1 MVNKKFGRSVGINLV
16 HVKEMT
22 DEKIQKSYDNTKK
35 EFLIK
40 IESFLDG
47 AGNKYE
53 NMCAIVKH
61 LENYEYDC
69 RTAVFMLLGIWYA
82 DCYNIV
88 IENRENWPLG
98 ITKDGRTTKWCNAFQ
113 KVIQLSDFSDTFN
126 LGVTENGRL
135 GRFGY
140 QRLVN
145 IEKKL
150 ENEIEKEKE
159 LEWKLE
165 AEVMEND
172 SKNCDELQKEYVSL
186 LCATGNRKENWILE
200 DMVLGK
206 SLSFTIYHR
215 MRMIVRKGEIGF
227 EIFTGLIEALSSLKC
242 FQLRNIIAD
251 EAFRIILC
259 ENDFSEVG
267 ISEVTE
273 NMKEMIG
280 MVNRYYE
287 KLLALKWRE
296 AIRNKELNDISY
308 RRSFMNMEAN
318 GLGHYIEDGNSESYL
333 VERSISAIGIY
344 KLELEDDLKKLHNAE
359 YDYMND
365 EDVLAVEGLPV
376 LLLNGSDMANE
387 KREYIKNEERKRIK
401 QGEGAMKIEYP
412 RKKVM
417 SNASALFTY
426 IHWEVMKMYGK

>member
-1 MVNKKFGRSVGINLV
+1 MLDKKFGRFVGIDFA
-16 HVKEMT
+16 HVREMT

-40 IESFLDG
+40 IKPFLDG

-53 NMCAIVKH
+53 NMCAIVKR

-69 RTAVFMLLGIWYA
+69 RTAVFMLLGIRYA
-82 DCYNIV
+82 DCHGSW
-88 IENRENWPLG
+88 IENRKNWPLG
-98 ITKDGRTTKWCNAFQ
+98 TTKDGRTTKWCNAFQ
-113 KVIQLSDFSDTFN
+113 KVIQLSDFSDTLN
-126 LGVTENGRL
+126 LDVSENGRL

-150 ENEIEKEKE
+150 ENEIEKEKQRE
-159 LEWKLE
+159 YKLE
-165 AEVMEND
+165 TEVMET
-172 SKNCDELQKEYVSL
+172 KNCDELHKEYESL
-186 LCATGNRKENWILE
+186 LCATGNRKENWIFE

-215 MRMIVRKGEIGF
+215 MRMIAQKGEVGF
-227 EIFTGLIEALSSLKC
+227 EIFIGLIEVLSSLKC

-259 ENDFSEVG
+259 ENDFSEAA
-267 ISEVTE
+267 INEVTE

-287 KLLALKWRE
+287 KLLVLRWRE
-296 AIRNKELNDISY
+296 ATRNKELNDISY

-318 GLGHYIEDGNSESYL
+318 SLGHYIEDGDSESYL

-344 KLELEDDLKKLHNAE
+344 KAELEEDLKKLYSAE

-365 EDVLAVEGLPV
+365 TDILAIEGLPI
-376 LLLNGSDMANE
+376 LLLNGSGRLNE
-387 KREYIKNEERKRIK
+387 KREYIINEERKRIA
-401 QGEGAMKIEYP
+401 QGEGKKKIVYS
-412 RKKVM
+412 RKKVI
-417 SNASALFTY
+417 SDASALFTY
-426 IHWEVMKMYGK
+426 IHWEVMKTYGK